1 MANLAS
7 HMEANQTPSP
17 ANQLGFPTLALPSIL
32 ILACHPQYS
41 VPVPSGHVR
50 ENLTVTLKAQTPTRL
65 PAPSTKHIDCHC
77 RATRHLH
84 LNSTLPN
91 PPTRAPNMSAAN
103 SPSQAVQVAP
113 STRRKSGRVS
123 KKPEKFTPGTSP
135 TGSAKRKR
143 GEGGEDQDS
152 GLDADAPSSEEEE
165 ESESSEGE
173 PDEEE
178 LRERQRKKKGRPA
191 VRKPAP
197 KKAKTNGTSV
207 SLAIRPASNAAKKM
221 SKRPRKAPVRKSML
235 PEQTEGLYADVFASG
250 DRLEDVTARW
260 VARFGEHEAKAVAE
274 IINLVLQAAGCDLRI
289 NEEDIADP
297 DNAPNR
303 VAEIQEEFQQ
313 VRGKASSA
321 VPLYHQHANSK
332 QYEITDYP
340 LIAKPK
346 DGGGHAFKHALQGF
360 FQALVRTVAES
371 GLMYDNTE
379 LIENISVWLGAMS
392 STGNRPIRHT
402 STVAALAITTALAEV
417 AADIV
422 ENTAKRIRQSEAESK
437 KSRVNKARV
446 SAADQ
451 EIAQYNQRLQ
461 VVESALDDWFSVV
474 YVHRYR
480 DVDPRIRIDS
490 VIALADWI
498 ITYPDKFFDGT
509 KLRYLGWVLS
519 DANPPTR
526 IEVLHQLARL
536 FKDENKLAGLKTFT
550 ERFRPRI
557 VEMATH
563 DAENNVRAA
572 AVELLDILREAGFL
586 EPDDI
591 DSVGKLIFDSDAK
604 VRKSVVGFFAENV
617 NAAYDALVEDM
628 GGEEVL
634 NEALAPPD
642 EDDEEYHNPRLE
654 WLKLKCLVDQL
665 LSYDEDEAELPSQ
678 IQRISASGAELGL
691 ITAGVES
698 RRSLAAQALYDAIPE
713 IRSWE
718 VIAGYLLYDHS
729 QTTQNGTS
737 DDAEAMLRQNCQLE
751 ERHETVLLD
760 VLNASVHLR
769 LHRLAEAQKDK
780 KKTKAQ
786 RDSDKEDQSDMARR
800 LSLLIPQLLKKF
812 GALPEAAALCLRL
825 ERQLN
830 LEVFQELRQNAAL
843 TALLD
848 DINKQFLTHHNE
860 QVLIEA
866 IESIRY
872 AQDND
877 ELKETVSIKIQS
889 LWDDLINT
897 FDVLRRDRDLTTRGS
912 LDQNIL
918 VGVSNVVLK
927 MAQLAKTSDASVL
940 DHVTAPAK
948 TKGKG
953 KKAALDSPAIE
964 AVLQILDR
972 GIPTEDLDDEIEEAE
987 DVLVRHAMSL
997 MLIYFLWK
1005 SRECA
1010 THIEDGT
1017 SMSDDALGLL
1027 VERRDMCIASLMA
1040 IMESRKGVDEVR
1052 LDAANLLLDIH
1063 SMFHI
1068 IRVKAKESSSA
1079 KAIKTPKKA
1088 QGRRDNAK
1096 DSGNDDWEA
1105 LCRDIDGDTV
1115 KLLFAI
1121 LNAQENALAK
1131 LTHKRLEEPD
1141 VNDDPI
1147 DPDDEEPENDEGEPT
1162 ENGVTDKQVRALL
1175 TENSLCAFGGR
1186 IVHAVLVGAFGAA
1199 GEAVRKR
1206 LERNKGKLTH
1216 TWREVV
1222 NHVED
1227 AKVKRAAKKP
1237 AAPAKAATKLPKSK
1251 EIVEVSDG
1259 EDEDEEDDEI
1269 DNEDEDERDG
1279 GIEGAEMEDEEM
1291 GDADAETRDEGG
1303 ANGDVAADDES
1314 VIGD

>member
-1 MANLAS
+1 
-7 HMEANQTPSP
+7 
-17 ANQLGFPTLALPSIL
+17 
-32 ILACHPQYS
+32 
-41 VPVPSGHVR
+41 
-50 ENLTVTLKAQTPTRL
+50 
-65 PAPSTKHIDCHC
+65 
-77 RATRHLH
+77 
-84 LNSTLPN
+84 
-91 PPTRAPNMSAAN
+91 MSATD
-103 SPSQAVQVAP
+103 STSQAGDGAP

-123 KKPEKFTPGTSP
+123 KKPEKFTPGASP
-135 TGSAKRKR
+135 AGSAKRKR
-143 GEGGEDQDS
+143 GDDEDS
-152 GLDADAPSSEEEE
+152 GLDADAPSSGEEL
-165 ESESSEGE
+165 ESSEGE

-178 LRERQRKKKGRPA
+178 FRERQRKKKSRPA
-191 VRKPAP
+191 AKKPAP
-197 KKAKTNGTSV
+197 KKPRTNGESV
-207 SLAIRPASNAAKKM
+207 SLAIRPASTAAKKV
-221 SKRPRKAPVRKSML
+221 SKRSRKAPVRKSML
-235 PEQTEGLYADVFASG
+235 PEQIEGLYAEVFASG

-260 VARFGEHEAKAVAE
+260 VARFSEHEAKAVAE
-274 IINLVLQAAGCDLRI
+274 IINLVLQAAGCDIRI
-289 NEEDIADP
+289 NEDDIADP

-313 VRGKASSA
+313 
-321 VPLYHQHANSK
+321 
-332 QYEITDYP
+332 YEVTDYP

-346 DGGGHAFKHALQGF
+346 DGGGQAFKNALQGF
-360 FQALVRTVAES
+360 FKTLIRTVAES

-392 STGNRPIRHT
+392 STGNRPFRHT

-417 AADIV
+417 AADVV

-451 EIAQYNQRLQ
+451 EVAAYNQKLQ
-461 VVESALDDWFSVV
+461 IVESALDDWFSVV

-498 ITYPDKFFDGT
+498 IAYPDKFFDGT

-519 DANPPTR
+519 DAHPPTR

-557 VEMATH
+557 VEIATH

-617 NAAYDALVEDM
+617 NAAYEALVEDM
-628 GGEEVL
+628 GGEEAL

-642 EDDEEYHNPRLE
+642 EDEEEYHNPRLE

-665 LSYDEDEAELPSQ
+665 LSYDEDESELPSQ

-718 VIAGYLLYDHS
+718 VLAGYLLYDHS
-729 QTTQNGTS
+729 QATQNGTS

-751 ERHETVLLD
+751 EKHETVLLD

-769 LHRLAEAQKDK
+769 LQRLAEAQKDR
-780 KKTKAQ
+780 KKTNAQ
-786 RDSDKEDQSDMARR
+786 RDSDKEDQADMARR
-800 LSLLIPQLLKKF
+800 LSLIIPQLLKKF

-825 ERQLN
+825 ERELN

-860 QVLIEA
+860 RVLIEA

-877 ELKETVSIKIQS
+877 ELKETVSHKIQS

-897 FDVLRRDRDLTTRGS
+897 FDVLRRDRDFATRGS
-912 LDQNIL
+912 LDQNII

-927 MAQLAKTSDASVL
+927 MSQLAKTSDASVL
-940 DHVTAPAK
+940 DHITTPAK

-953 KKAALDSPAIE
+953 KKAALETPPIE

-972 GIPTEDLDDEIEEAE
+972 GIPVEDHEAETDEAE

-1010 THIEDGT
+1010 LHIEDGT
-1017 SMSDDALGLL
+1017 SMSDDALTLL
-1027 VERRDMCIASLMA
+1027 VERRDTCITSLMS
-1040 IMESRKGVDEVR
+1040 IMEFRKGVDEVR
-1052 LDAANLLLDIH
+1052 LEAADLLLDIY

-1068 IRVKAKESSSA
+1068 LRVKRNKSSRLV
-1079 KAIKTPKKA
+1079 KTPRKT
-1088 QGRRDNAK
+1088 QGRRSTTK
-1096 DSGNDDWEA
+1096 DTSSGDDDWEA
-1105 LCRDIDGDTV
+1105 LCQDIDSNTV
-1115 KLLFAI
+1115 KSLLAI
-1121 LNAQENALAK
+1121 LNTQENALAK

-1147 DPDDEEPENDEGEPT
+1147 DPDDEEPESDEEEPT
-1162 ENGVTDKQVRALL
+1162 EDGVTDKQVRALL

-1186 IVHAVLVGAFGAA
+1186 MVHAVLVGAFGAA

-1206 LERNKGKLTH
+1206 LERNKGKLTT
-1216 TWREVV
+1216 TWKEVV
-1222 NHVED
+1222 NHLED
-1227 AKVKRAAKKP
+1227 VRVKKGGKKRGDAPVKAVVKP
-1237 AAPAKAATKLPKSK
+1237 AKSK
-1251 EIVEVSDG
+1251 EVVEVSDG
-1259 EDEDEEDDEI
+1259 EEEEEGDGEVEGDEI
-1269 DNEDEDERDG
+1269 
-1279 GIEGAEMEDEEM
+1279 EDEEM
-1291 GDADAETRDEGG
+1291 GDVDVDAEPREEETV
-1303 ANGDVAADDES
+1303 NGDVEVDDEES

>member
-1 MANLAS
+1 MS
-7 HMEANQTPSP
+7 
-17 ANQLGFPTLALPSIL
+17 
-32 ILACHPQYS
+32 
-41 VPVPSGHVR
+41 
-50 ENLTVTLKAQTPTRL
+50 TV
-65 PAPSTKHIDCHC
+65 D
-77 RATRHLH
+77 
-84 LNSTLPN
+84 
-91 PPTRAPNMSAAN
+91 SA
-103 SPSQAVQVAP
+103 SQAGDVAA

-123 KKPEKFTPGTSP
+123 KKPEKFAPGASP

-143 GEGGEDQDS
+143 GDDDDS
-152 GLDADAPSSEEEE
+152 GLDADAPSSEEEL
-165 ESESSEGE
+165 ESSDGE

-178 LRERQRKKKGRPA
+178 LRERQRKKKSRPA
-191 VRKPAP
+191 AKKSAP
-197 KKAKTNGTSV
+197 KKPKTNGESV
-207 SLAIRPASNAAKKM
+207 SLAMRPAANAAKKGT
-221 SKRPRKAPVRKSML
+221 KRPRKAPVRKSML

-260 VARFGEHEAKAVAE
+260 VARFNENEAQALAE
-274 IINLVLQAAGCDLRI
+274 IINLVLQAAGCDVRI
-289 NEEDIADP
+289 NEHDIADP
-297 DNAPNR
+297 DNVPNR

-313 VRGKASSA
+313 
-321 VPLYHQHANSK
+321 
-332 QYEITDYP
+332 YEVTDYP

-346 DGGGHAFKHALQGF
+346 DGGGHAFKNALQGF
-360 FQALVRTVAES
+360 FKALVRTVAES
-371 GLMYDNTE
+371 GLMYDKTE
-379 LIENISVWLGAMS
+379 LIENIYVWLGAMS
-392 STGNRPIRHT
+392 STGNRPFRHT

-417 AADIV
+417 AAGIQ
-422 ENTAKRIRQSEAESK
+422 ENKARRLRQSEAESK
-437 KSRVNKARV
+437 KARVNKARV
-446 SAADQ
+446 SAADKEVAEHDQ
-451 EIAQYNQRLQ
+451 KLEF
-461 VVESALDDWFSVV
+461 VDSTLDDWFSVI

-490 VIALADWI
+490 VTALADWI
-498 ITYPDKFFDGT
+498 VTYPDKFFDGT

-536 FKDENKLAGLKTFT
+536 FKDENRLAGLKTFT

-557 VEMATH
+557 VEIATQ

-617 NAAYDALVEDM
+617 NAAYDALIEDM
-628 GGEEVL
+628 GGEEAL

-713 IRSWE
+713 TRSWE
-718 VIAGYLLYDHS
+718 VLAGYLLYDHS
-729 QTTQNGTS
+729 QAAQNGSS
-737 DDAEAMLRQNCQLE
+737 DDAEAMLRQNCQIE
-751 ERHETVLLD
+751 EKHETVLLD

-769 LHRLAEAQKDK
+769 LHRLAEAQKDR
-780 KKTKAQ
+780 KKTKAH
-786 RDSDKEDQSDMARR
+786 RDADKEDQSDMARR

-825 ERQLN
+825 ERELN

-860 QVLIEA
+860 RVLIEA

-877 ELKETVSIKIQS
+877 ELKETVSLKIQA

-897 FDVLRRDRDLTTRGS
+897 FDVLRRDRDFATRGS

-927 MAQLAKTSDASVL
+927 MAQLAKTSDAAVL
-940 DHVTAPAK
+940 DHITTPAK

-953 KKAALDSPAIE
+953 KKATLESPPIE

-972 GIPTEDLDDEIEEAE
+972 GNPVEDLDAETDQAE
-987 DVLVRHAMSL
+987 DILVRHAMSL

-1005 SRECA
+1005 SRERA
-1010 THIEDGT
+1010 THIEEGT
-1017 SMSDDALGLL
+1017 SMSDDELTVL
-1027 VERRDMCIASLMA
+1027 VERRDTCITSLMS
-1040 IMESRKGVDEVR
+1040 IMETRKGIDEVR
-1052 LDAANLLLDIH
+1052 LEAADLLLDIY

-1068 IRVKAKESSSA
+1068 LRVKNNNNNNKS
-1079 KAIKTPKKA
+1079 KAIRTPKKT
-1088 QGRRDNAK
+1088 QGRRTTTTTTK
-1096 DSGNDDWEA
+1096 DGSDDWEA
-1105 LCRDIDGDTV
+1105 LCRDIDSNTV
-1115 KLLFAI
+1115 KTLLAI

-1131 LTHKRLEEPD
+1131 LIHKRLEEPD
-1141 VNDDPI
+1141 INDDPI
-1147 DPDDEEPENDEGEPT
+1147 DPDDEEPESEDDEPT
-1162 ENGVTDKQVRALL
+1162 EDGVSDKQVRALL

-1186 IVHAVLVGAFGAA
+1186 MVHAVLVGAFGSA

-1206 LERNKGKLTH
+1206 LERNKAKLTN
-1216 TWREVV
+1216 TWKEVI
-1222 NHVED
+1222 NHLDD
-1227 AKVKRAAKKP
+1227 AKAKKSVGKKAAPVKAAAKP
-1237 AAPAKAATKLPKSK
+1237 AKSK
-1251 EIVEVSDG
+1251 EVVEVSDAEEEEEEEEGDG
-1259 EDEDEEDDEI
+1259 EVEGDEI
-1269 DNEDEDERDG
+1269 
-1279 GIEGAEMEDEEM
+1279 EDEEM
-1291 GDADAETRDEGG
+1291 RDVEEAGEEETRL
-1303 ANGDVAADDES
+1303 NGDVEPDDES